1 MIQRN
6 LKKIKTSDL
15 PVAISLAFLLLAGV
29 LMLSFVCYAI
39 GGLLIAWAWNA
50 FLVPNVEGVPTI
62 LWWQGA
68 LGLLGIRFILGL
80 LSPRK
85 VD

>member
-1 MIQRN
+1 MIERN
-6 LKKIKTSDL
+6 LKKIKTSDATA
-15 PVAISLAFLLLAGV
+15 AISLAFLLMAGV
-29 LMLSFVCYAI
+29 LMLAFVCYAI

-50 FLVPNVEGVPTI
+50 FLVPNVEVVPAI
-62 LWWQGA
+62 VWWQGA